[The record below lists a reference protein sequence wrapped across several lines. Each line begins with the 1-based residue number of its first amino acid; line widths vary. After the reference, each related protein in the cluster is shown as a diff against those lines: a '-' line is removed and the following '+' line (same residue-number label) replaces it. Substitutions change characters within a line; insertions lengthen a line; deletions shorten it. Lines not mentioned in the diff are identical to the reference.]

1 MFWRRFTLI
10 GVLMLVIGIALGY
23 GLSTWT
29 HHHHHHHRDRA
40 RIAAKHYRPAD
51 HNNRAVAPTIAANNN
66 HQNQRWDPF
75 ADMDRMQK
83 DIDSAIHRA
92 TQQLR
97 FGSAGI
103 PDWNGGAGFSSALDV
118 RDRGDH
124 YEVRADLPQTD
135 QKDVKVTTQGDREVH
150 VDVTQHQEQKK
161 DANGTQS
168 TFSEFGSYDQL
179 VTLPGP
185 ADMTQMKVDNRN
197 GELVITI
204 PKAKAS

>member
-1 MFWRRFTLI
+1 MFWRRVTLI
-10 GVLMLVIGIALGY
+10 GVLMLIIGIALGY
-23 GLSTWT
+23 GLSVWT
-29 HHHHHHHRDRA
+29 HHYHRNGA
-40 RIAAKHYRPAD
+40 RIAARHYRPANHD
-51 HNNRAVAPTIAANNN
+51 KSGPVIASN
-66 HQNQRWDPF
+66 QNQKWNPF
-75 ADMDRMQK
+75 ADMQQMQK
-83 DIDSAIHRA
+83 DIDAAIQRA

-97 FGSAGI
+97 LGSASI
-103 PDWNGGAGFSSALDV
+103 PDWNGTAGFSSAIDV

-124 YEVRADLPQTD
+124 YELRADLPNTE
-135 QKDVKVTTQGDREVH
+135 QKDVKVTTEGDREVH

-168 TFSEFGSYDQL
+168 TVSEFGSYDQL

-185 ADMTQMKVDNRN
+185 ADMKNMKVDNHN

>member
-23 GLSTWT
+23 GLSVWT
-29 HHHHHHHRDRA
+29 HHYHHNRATIAARHHR
-40 RIAAKHYRPAD
+40 PANHD
-51 HNNRAVAPTIAANNN
+51 KSGPAIAANN
-66 HQNQRWDPF
+66 QNQKWDPF
-75 ADMDRMQK
+75 AEMERMQK
-83 DIDSAIHRA
+83 DIDGAIQRA

-97 FGSAGI
+97 LGSASI
-103 PDWNGGAGFSSALDV
+103 PDWNSAAGFSSALDV

-124 YEVRADLPQTD
+124 YEVRADLPNTD
-135 QKDVKVTTQGDREVH
+135 QKDVKVTTEGDREVH
-150 VDVTQHQEQKK
+150 VDVTQHQEQRK

-168 TFSEFGSYDQL
+168 TVSEFGSYDQL

-185 ADMTQMKVDNRN
+185 ADMKNMKVDNHN

>member
-23 GLSTWT
+23 GLSVWT
-29 HHHHHHHRDRA
+29 HHYHRNRA
-40 RIAAKHYRPAD
+40 RIATSHYRPPNHDKSGPVIASN
-51 HNNRAVAPTIAANNN
+51 HN
-66 HQNQRWDPF
+66 QKWDPF
-75 ADMDRMQK
+75 AEMQQMQK
-83 DIDSAIHRA
+83 DIDGAIQRA

-97 FGSAGI
+97 LGSASI
-103 PDWNGGAGFSSALDV
+103 PDWNGAAGFSSALDV

-124 YEVRADLPQTD
+124 YEVRADLPNTD
-135 QKDVKVTTQGDREVH
+135 QKDVKVTTEGDRGVR

-168 TFSEFGSYDQL
+168 TFSEFDSYDQL

-185 ADMTQMKVDNRN
+185 ADMKDMKVDNHN
-197 GELVITI
+197 GELIITI